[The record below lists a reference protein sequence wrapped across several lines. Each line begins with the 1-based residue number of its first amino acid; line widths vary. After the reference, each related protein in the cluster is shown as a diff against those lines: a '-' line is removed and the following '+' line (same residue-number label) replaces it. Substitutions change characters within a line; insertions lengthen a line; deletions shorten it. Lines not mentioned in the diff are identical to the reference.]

1 MASGQTT
8 RRGLICLKGDA
19 TGAPSLCTHPQA
31 VLCFKMVMGVPGQ
44 RWLPLNSV
52 IHTPPPALLL
62 PHCKNLCATGIRRHS
77 CPPDTMD
84 PE

>member
-77 CPPDTMD
+77 CPLDTMD
-84 PE
+84 AE